1 MSATPICYT
10 KDSPRSGDET
20 ISHHNHHPQ
29 LSQQQHQNTLLNLSS
44 SSSPPQKKSFCI
56 EALLASDSTAEDGA
70 PDPPRSV
77 ISHEEDS
84 SDSPPSTNR
93 SYSPPIS
100 PGCEDS
106 DPSCYRN
113 PRFVPKPGLIDA
125 RMQGVPTAAAV
136 FQPAMYAYPHP
147 HHQQLLTAGAA
158 SAFHHPL
165 GEGPPSVGN
174 GPVGNKDHHAVQAL
188 RTPQHFGQQYL
199 QHMQLDWLART
210 GMFYP
215 RLPDLT
221 GECFLLSISI
231 INTHLYSVLYRFITI
246 HYMFVN
252 KTLTL
257 TDLNACP
264 CS

>member
-20 ISHHNHHPQ
+20 ISHLNHLPQ
-29 LSQQQHQNTLLNLSS
+29 QQHHQHQNTLLNLSS

-56 EALLASDSTAEDGA
+56 EALLASDSTTDDGA
-70 PDPPRSV
+70 PEQPRSV
-77 ISHEEDS
+77 VSHEEDS

-106 DPSCYRN
+106 DPGCYRN
-113 PRFVPKPGLIDA
+113 PRFVPKPGLMDA

-136 FQPAMYAYPHP
+136 FQPTMYAYPHP

-174 GPVGNKDHHAVQAL
+174 SPAGNKEHHAVQAL

-221 GECFLLSISI
+221 GNKLFYL
-231 INTHLYSVLYRFITI
+231 HL
-246 HYMFVN
+246 
-252 KTLTL
+252 
-257 TDLNACP
+257 
-264 CS
+264 